1 MSFFEQIAAAL
12 DREDIESRVNGDTLF
27 VPITMD
33 LEVQFVT
40 IDDELPA
47 AEVYVAAADVDSD
60 DDDFEAV
67 LVSVVFSVEDAVE
80 AVAHHVATDR
90 VVTLLRVLL
99 DGEDDRV
106 SDLEFEQDAEEAT
119 LVTAEVGE
127 ASLLQVLVT
136 ANGNEPVAHVRFI
149 AQDENLDDIVD
160 QAIAEFWDSDTE
172 TILTDD
178 DRRKMFADLYAD
190 AASLRNEVL
199 TLGAF
204 TDFDKLLDVLSL
216 AADRAEEW
224 EDQLAPVEDG
234 FAESLYS
241 TYQGD
246 DWAEDDDYDDND
258 EDDRDDEDDFDDDEL
273 DDDGLDDEESDG
285 KGDAG
290 GDDADD
296 AGDHEVDAEQHRRDD
311 QRMAGPQQQRQAEHD
326 RGHADDAVQGPHRVL
341 GLLRQHLLE
350 QFERIARMARAGLPV
365 GAAGV
370 SLMAAIVRG
379 AALGVGVLGV
389 LGVVLVVAV
398 FPAVRVGVARIGRV
412 CSILR
417 LAAGLLAVGIEAVDV
432 LIRHGMLLDLV
443 KRHVA
448 SLLSSIV
455 VVSVRHR
462 D

>member
-60 DDDFEAV
+60 DDEFEAV

-106 SDLEFEQDAEEAT
+106 ADLEFEQDAEEAT

-246 DWAEDDDYDDND
+246 DWAEDDDLDDDDDDDADDYDDND
-258 EDDRDDEDDFDDDEL
+258 EDDVDDDDDADEL
-273 DDDGLDDEESDG
+273 DDDDLDDEESEG
-285 KGDAG
+285 KGDAA

-296 AGDHEVDAEQHRRDD
+296 AEAKMTAVSDKSKA
-311 QRMAGPQQQRQAEHD
+311 
-326 RGHADDAVQGPHRVL
+326 ADG
-341 GLLRQHLLE
+341 E
-350 QFERIARMARAGLPV
+350 
-365 GAAGV
+365 
-370 SLMAAIVRG
+370 
-379 AALGVGVLGV
+379 
-389 LGVVLVVAV
+389 
-398 FPAVRVGVARIGRV
+398 
-412 CSILR
+412 
-417 LAAGLLAVGIEAVDV
+417 
-432 LIRHGMLLDLV
+432 
-443 KRHVA
+443 K
-448 SLLSSIV
+448 
-455 VVSVRHR
+455 
-462 D
+462 

>member
-67 LVSVVFSVEDAVE
+67 LVSVVFSVDDAVE

-106 SDLEFEQDAEEAT
+106 ADLEFEQDAEEAT

-127 ASLLQVLVT
+127 ASLLQVLVA

-258 EDDRDDEDDFDDDEL
+258 EDDLDDEDDFDDDEL

-285 KGDAG
+285 KGDAA

-296 AGDHEVDAEQHRRDD
+296 AEAKMTAVSDKSKAADD
-311 QRMAGPQQQRQAEHD
+311 Q
-326 RGHADDAVQGPHRVL
+326 
-341 GLLRQHLLE
+341 
-350 QFERIARMARAGLPV
+350 
-365 GAAGV
+365 
-370 SLMAAIVRG
+370 
-379 AALGVGVLGV
+379 
-389 LGVVLVVAV
+389 
-398 FPAVRVGVARIGRV
+398 
-412 CSILR
+412 
-417 LAAGLLAVGIEAVDV
+417 
-432 LIRHGMLLDLV
+432 
-443 KRHVA
+443 K
-448 SLLSSIV
+448 
-455 VVSVRHR
+455 
-462 D
+462 

>member
-106 SDLEFEQDAEEAT
+106 SDLEFEQDSEEAT

-136 ANGNEPVAHVRFI
+136 ANDNEPVAHVRFI

-160 QAIAEFWDSDTE
+160 QAIGEFWDSDTE

-204 TDFDKLLDVLSL
+204 KDFDKLLDVLSL

-241 TYQGD
+241 TYQDD
-246 DWAEDDDYDDND
+246 DWDDDDDYDDND
-258 EDDRDDEDDFDDDEL
+258 EDDFDDEL
-273 DDDGLDDEESDG
+273 DDDDLDAEESEG
-285 KGDAG
+285 EGDA
-290 GDDADD
+290 DADD
-296 AGDHEVDAEQHRRDD
+296 AEA
-311 QRMAGPQQQRQAEHD
+311 
-326 RGHADDAVQGPHRVL
+326 ADGN
-341 GLLRQHLLE
+341 
-350 QFERIARMARAGLPV
+350 
-365 GAAGV
+365 
-370 SLMAAIVRG
+370 
-379 AALGVGVLGV
+379 
-389 LGVVLVVAV
+389 
-398 FPAVRVGVARIGRV
+398 
-412 CSILR
+412 
-417 LAAGLLAVGIEAVDV
+417 
-432 LIRHGMLLDLV
+432 
-443 KRHVA
+443 K
-448 SLLSSIV
+448 
-455 VVSVRHR
+455 
-462 D
+462 

>member
-67 LVSVVFSVEDAVE
+67 LVSVVFSVEDAV
-80 AVAHHVATDR
+80 
-90 VVTLLRVLL
+90 VTLLRVLL

-106 SDLEFEQDAEEAT
+106 ADLEFEQDAEEAT

-246 DWAEDDDYDDND
+246 DWDEDDDLDDDDDDADDYDDND
-258 EDDRDDEDDFDDDEL
+258 EDDDFDDDELDDDEL

-285 KGDAG
+285 KGDAA

-296 AGDHEVDAEQHRRDD
+296 AEAKMTAVSDKSKAADEQ
-311 QRMAGPQQQRQAEHD
+311 
-326 RGHADDAVQGPHRVL
+326 
-341 GLLRQHLLE
+341 
-350 QFERIARMARAGLPV
+350 
-365 GAAGV
+365 
-370 SLMAAIVRG
+370 
-379 AALGVGVLGV
+379 
-389 LGVVLVVAV
+389 
-398 FPAVRVGVARIGRV
+398 
-412 CSILR
+412 
-417 LAAGLLAVGIEAVDV
+417 
-432 LIRHGMLLDLV
+432 
-443 KRHVA
+443 K
-448 SLLSSIV
+448 
-455 VVSVRHR
+455 
-462 D
+462 

>member
-106 SDLEFEQDAEEAT
+106 ADLEFEQDAEEAT

-241 TYQGD
+241 TYQDD
-246 DWAEDDDYDDND
+246 DWDEDDDDDYDDND
-258 EDDRDDEDDFDDDEL
+258 EDDFDDADEL
-273 DDDGLDDEESDG
+273 DDDDLDDEEPEG
-285 KGDAG
+285 K
-290 GDDADD
+290 
-296 AGDHEVDAEQHRRDD
+296 
-311 QRMAGPQQQRQAEHD
+311 
-326 RGHADDAVQGPHRVL
+326 
-341 GLLRQHLLE
+341 
-350 QFERIARMARAGLPV
+350 

-370 SLMAAIVRG
+370 KDAGDAAEG
-379 AALGVGVLGV
+379 KPTA
-389 LGVVLVVAV
+389 
-398 FPAVRVGVARIGRV
+398 P
-412 CSILR
+412 
-417 LAAGLLAVGIEAVDV
+417 
-432 LIRHGMLLDLV
+432 
-443 KRHVA
+443 
-448 SLLSSIV
+448 
-455 VVSVRHR
+455 
-462 D
+462 

>member
-106 SDLEFEQDAEEAT
+106 ADLEFEQDAEEAT

-241 TYQGD
+241 TYQDD
-246 DWAEDDDYDDND
+246 DWDEDDDDDYDDND
-258 EDDRDDEDDFDDDEL
+258 EDDFDDADEL
-273 DDDGLDDEESDG
+273 DDDDLDDEEPEG
-285 KGDAG
+285 KNDAAD
-290 GDDADD
+290 DDADD
-296 AGDHEVDAEQHRRDD
+296 AEAKMTAAADKSKAADD
-311 QRMAGPQQQRQAEHD
+311 Q
-326 RGHADDAVQGPHRVL
+326 
-341 GLLRQHLLE
+341 
-350 QFERIARMARAGLPV
+350 
-365 GAAGV
+365 
-370 SLMAAIVRG
+370 
-379 AALGVGVLGV
+379 
-389 LGVVLVVAV
+389 
-398 FPAVRVGVARIGRV
+398 
-412 CSILR
+412 
-417 LAAGLLAVGIEAVDV
+417 
-432 LIRHGMLLDLV
+432 
-443 KRHVA
+443 K
-448 SLLSSIV
+448 
-455 VVSVRHR
+455 
-462 D
+462 